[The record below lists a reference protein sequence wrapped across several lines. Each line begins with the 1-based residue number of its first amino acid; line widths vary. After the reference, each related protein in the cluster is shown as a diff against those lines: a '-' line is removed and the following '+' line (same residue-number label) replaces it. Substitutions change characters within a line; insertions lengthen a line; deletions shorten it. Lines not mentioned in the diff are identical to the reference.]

1 MGYTESSC
9 KRSILLEQ
17 ETVIDFKQDLD
28 ALKEQ
33 REKLLKEVI
42 ELENEG
48 SCLTS
53 KLLENLD
60 STEKK
65 DREIRDLVLDKQRL
79 ESCLDRLAEEGVM
92 ISRQL
97 ADNRR
102 AYCEKYDELM
112 IINSEILKIDG

>member
-1 MGYTESSC
+1 MGYTESSL
-9 KRSILLEQ
+9 KPSIVLEQ
-17 ETVIDFKQDLD
+17 ETVILKQDLD
-28 ALKEQ
+28 SLKEQ

-65 DREIRDLVLDKQRL
+65 DREISDLVLYKQRL
-79 ESCLDRLAEEGVM
+79 ESCLDRLVEEGVM
-92 ISRQL
+92 ISRRL
-97 ADNRR
+97 ANNRR
-102 AYCEKYDELM
+102 EYCEKYDELM
-112 IINSEILKIDG
+112 KINSILKIDG

>member
-1 MGYTESSC
+1 MGYTESSTN
-9 KRSILLEQ
+9 RSIVLEQ
-17 ETVIDFKQDLD
+17 ETVIKQDLD
-28 ALKEQ
+28 SLKEQ

-65 DREIRDLVLDKQRL
+65 DREIKDLVMNKQRL
-79 ESCLDRLAEEGVM
+79 ESCLDRLVEEGVM
-92 ISRQL
+92 ISHKL

-102 AYCEKYDELM
+102 EYCK
-112 IINSEILKIDG
+112 KIR